1 MHLSWR
7 RKFLDVNKPFSW
19 TQWNLK
25 VKSYHLL
32 RSVRI
37 TRFLANETFSGNS
50 CVFWCVLKLQSL
62 MVFIFELHQVSNDFI
77 ATCHKCNQPNHN
89 NWSNFPLLILE
100 KLFLRTVSLSLF
112 IFWWQ
117 RCFFIKTHLVASG
130 ELAIIFCFQTF
141 NYYALYSQNG
151 QSNIC
156 TSSTI
161 VICSDDR
168 LTLKTLALETF
179 YNSQFT

>member
-1 MHLSWR
+1 MSESVGFSQMKRSPGTHVFSDACWNCNLWWCL
-7 RKFLDVNKPFSW
+7 FLNF
-19 TQWNLK
+19 
-25 VKSYHLL
+25 
-32 RSVRI
+32 
-37 TRFLANETFSGNS
+37 
-50 CVFWCVLKLQSL
+50 
-62 MVFIFELHQVSNDFI
+62 MVSNDFI

-117 RCFFIKTHLVASG
+117 RVFFFIKTHLVASG